1 MKRELLFLIFLV
13 YIREIFSYKIG
24 YINDKSMD
32 ANHQTTMRNSF
43 DNFIT
48 KLNNQKIF
56 SDPFTSYVVD
66 YDVKS
71 SSDNFESIWN
81 NLLNQKVVAV
91 FSYCNFINI
100 NQTKFYDVV
109 GFNDTMLWCGCEDLS
124 SICLKNVVFYSSS
137 KAVMYRCILYIFYF
151 PFFIYFLN
159 RCRIYIIP

>member
-43 DNFIT
+43 NNFIT
-48 KLNNQKIF
+48 KLNKQKIF
-56 SDPFTSYVVD
+56 TEQFTSYVVD
-66 YDVKS
+66 YDVS
-71 SSDNFESIWN
+71 LPSDYFASIWKDV
-81 NLLNQKVVAV
+81 LNQQVVAV

-100 NQTKFYDVV
+100 NQTKFYDIV
-109 GFNDTMLWCGCEDLS
+109 GLNDTMLWCGCEDLS

-137 KAVMYRCILYIFYF
+137 KAVMYRCIKYIFYF
-151 PFFIYFLN
+151 PYFI
-159 RCRIYIIP
+159 